1 MARVMART
9 RQAKKKRMLVGATR
23 PASRPR
29 TVEKSRRSPNKDA
42 RKSRVKD
49 SRSDNRGS
57 DKTKKKLQSRKALA
71 AVRRI
76 QAPQAINDNEL
87 TLVIRGAVRQ
97 EVREVLRHALRLFD
111 DSDIGNAS
119 DATMTIAAEELQIPD
134 TAARPTNYDD
144 DECDGPGEESVAVEP
159 TANTVPAAENQ
170 SPAATL
176 VNEQSAGPESA
187 DDRDARMMIERIEAA
202 SIVNS
207 PYTQSIVLSFLFGK
221 GAFDTHS
228 AVPTKD
234 LPVKDSRRRKRLIS
248 ELFEVGALEEV
259 DVIPLRPKHADT
271 RRPSGKRVN
280 SVCLTERAQRG
291 WQLRYGTRLNVR
303 P

>member
-1 MARVMART
+1 MART
-9 RQAKKKRMLVGATR
+9 RQAKKKRVLVGAKR
-23 PASRPR
+23 PASHPR
-29 TVEKSRRSPNKDA
+29 TGEKSRGSPNKGA

-57 DKTKKKLQSRKALA
+57 DKTKTKLQSRKALA

-76 QAPQAINDNEL
+76 HTPQAINDNQL

-97 EVREVLRHALRLFD
+97 ELREVLRRALRLFD
-111 DSDIGNAS
+111 DSDIGSAS
-119 DATMTIAAEELQIPD
+119 DATLPMAAVELQTSD
-134 TAARPTNYDD
+134 TAALPTNCDD
-144 DECDGPGEESVAVEP
+144 VECDCLVEESVAVEP
-159 TANTVPAAENQ
+159 TANAVS
-170 SPAATL
+170 SPEHRSDAATL
-176 VNEQSAGPESA
+176 FNEQSAALESA
-187 DDRDARMMIERIEAA
+187 DDRAARMMIERIEAA

-207 PYTQSIVLSFLFGK
+207 PYTQSIVLSFLFDK

-259 DVIPLRPKHADT
+259 DVIPLRPKHANT

-291 WQLRYGTRLNVR
+291 WQLRHATRPNVQ